1 MTNEKWKP
9 INGKSKE
16 PIHLTSMEKE
26 NPTPRLRRWQVLTV
40 TLLVFGYAGYY
51 LCRSNFSVTLPMI
64 IDELTASGWD
74 PNTAKVRLGALAS
87 IGVFAYAIGK
97 FLSGGLTDF
106 LGGRRAFLL
115 GTAGAVCC
123 TALFALGGGFP
134 IFTLAWIVNRLMQ
147 SMGWP
152 GAVKLTSR
160 WFSYSSYGAA
170 MGVISLS
177 YLFGDAAA
185 RRFMGWLIAHGVG
198 WRGVF
203 FAAAGVML
211 IIFIANLLL
220 LRESPREIG
229 EAEPPGDPFHL
240 DEKKSPSGAS
250 LKWALEA
257 FLRSP
262 AFWIVCLLS
271 LGMTLLRETFNTWT
285 PTYFTEVVGLSKAEA
300 ASKSALFP
308 LFGGISV
315 LVAGFVSDR
324 LGRNGRALIILVGL
338 LFSSV
343 GLWLL
348 GHAQFG
354 GSSTTP
360 IFLVAAVA
368 FTLIGPYSYLAG
380 AISLDFGGKR
390 GSATAS
396 GVIDGVGYLGGVL
409 AGDTIAR
416 ISVSHGWQGAF
427 TALAGVALFSSL
439 TACLFLIKQRRTINK
454 IEMEAA

>member
-1 MTNEKWKP
+1 MPDEKQ
-9 INGKSKE
+9 
-16 PIHLTSMEKE
+16 TS
-26 NPTPRLRRWQVLTV
+26 RLRRWQTLTV

-51 LCRSNFSVTLPMI
+51 LCRSNFSVTLPLI
-64 IDELTASGWD
+64 IDDLAIRGWD
-74 PNTAKVRLGALAS
+74 ANSAKVSLGAMAS

-97 FLSGGLTDF
+97 FLSGGLADL

-115 GTAGAVCC
+115 GGAGAIIC

-134 IFTLAWIVNRLMQ
+134 VFTLAWALNRLLQ

-160 WFSYSSYGAA
+160 WFSFSSYGAA

-177 YLFGDAAA
+177 YLFGDAVS
-185 RRFMGWLIAHGVG
+185 RRFMGWLIEHGVG

-211 IIFIANLLL
+211 IIFLANLLL

-229 EAEPPGDPFHL
+229 ATEPQANPLNLVGEL
-240 DEKKSPSGAS
+240 EGAAKAS
-250 LKWALEA
+250 LKSALRA
-257 FLRSP
+257 FLHSP

-271 LGMTLLRETFNTWT
+271 LGTTLLRETFNTWT
-285 PTYFTEVVGLSKAEA
+285 PTYFTEVVGLSKADA
-300 ASKSALFP
+300 ASKSAFFP
-308 LFGGISV
+308 FFGGVSV
-315 LVAGFVSDR
+315 LLAGFISDK
-324 LGRNGRALIILVGL
+324 LGRNGRALIILIGL
-338 LFSSV
+338 LLSSA

-348 GHAQFG
+348 GHAQFSD
-354 GSSTTP
+354 SSALP
-360 IFLVAAVA
+360 VLLVAAVA

-380 AISLDFGGKR
+380 AISLDFGGKQ
-390 GSATAS
+390 GAATAS

-409 AGDTIAR
+409 AGDTVAR
-416 ISVSHGWQGAF
+416 ISVSFGWQGAF
-427 TALAGVALFSSL
+427 TALAGVGLLSSL
-439 TACLFLIKQRRTINK
+439 AAALFLIDQRRPVKNK

>member
-1 MTNEKWKP
+1 MLDET
-9 INGKSKE
+9 
-16 PIHLTSMEKE
+16 HTS
-26 NPTPRLRRWQVLTV
+26 RLRRRQSLTV

-51 LCRSNFSVTLPMI
+51 LCRSNFSVTMPLI
-64 IDELTASGWD
+64 IDDLATRGWD
-74 PNTAKVRLGALAS
+74 ANSAKISLGALAS

-97 FLSGGLTDF
+97 FLSGGLADF

-115 GTAGAVCC
+115 GTAGAISC

-134 IFTLAWIVNRLMQ
+134 VFTLAWALNRLLQ

-160 WFSYSSYGAA
+160 WFSFSSYGAA

-185 RRFMGWLIAHGVG
+185 RRFMGWLIGHGVG

-211 IIFIANLLL
+211 IIFIVNFQLLK
-220 LRESPREIG
+220 ESPREIG
-229 EAEPPGDPFHL
+229 ETEPQANPL
-240 DEKKSPSGAS
+240 NLVDEHEGSAKTALKLAFAS
-250 LKWALEA
+250 
-257 FLRSP
+257 FLHSR

-271 LGMTLLRETFNTWT
+271 LGTTLLRETFNTWT
-285 PTYFTEVVGLSKAEA
+285 PTYFNEVIGLSKADA

-308 LFGGISV
+308 LFGGVSV
-315 LVAGFVSDR
+315 LLAGFISDK
-324 LGRNGRALIILVGL
+324 LGRNGRALIILIGL
-338 LFSSV
+338 FLSSV

-348 GHAQFG
+348 GHARFG
-354 GSSTTP
+354 DSP
-360 IFLVAAVA
+360 ALPVLLVAAVA

-380 AISLDFGGKR
+380 AISLDFGGKQ
-390 GSATAS
+390 GAATAS
-396 GVIDGVGYLGGVL
+396 GIIDGVGYLGGVL
-409 AGDTIAR
+409 AGDTVAR
-416 ISVSHGWQGAF
+416 VSVSYGWQGAF
-427 TALAGVALFSSL
+427 TALAGVALLSS
-439 TACLFLIKQRRTINK
+439 AAAALFLIGQRRSVKTK

>member
-1 MTNEKWKP
+1 MSDEKQ
-9 INGKSKE
+9 NS
-16 PIHLTSMEKE
+16 
-26 NPTPRLRRWQVLTV
+26 RLRRWQSLTV

-51 LCRSNFSVTLPMI
+51 LCRSNFSVTLPLI
-64 IDELTASGWD
+64 IDDLAARGWD
-74 PNTAKVRLGALAS
+74 ANSAKVSLGALAS

-97 FLSGGLTDF
+97 FLSGGLTDL

-115 GTAGAVCC
+115 GTAGAVSC

-134 IFTLAWIVNRLMQ
+134 IFTMAWIANRLLQ
-147 SMGWP
+147 STGWP

-160 WFSYSSYGAA
+160 WFSFSSYGAA

-185 RRFMGWLIAHGVG
+185 RRFMGWLIEHGVG

-211 IIFIANLLL
+211 IIFIVNLLL
-220 LRESPREIG
+220 LKESPREIG
-229 EAEPPGDPFHL
+229 ETEPQANPL
-240 DEKKSPSGAS
+240 NLVDEHEGSAKRA
-250 LKWALEA
+250 LKFALSA

-262 AFWIVCLLS
+262 AFLIVCFLS
-271 LGMTLLRETFNTWT
+271 LGTTLLRETFNTWT

-308 LFGGISV
+308 LFGGVSV
-315 LVAGFVSDR
+315 LLAGLISDK
-324 LGRNGRALIILVGL
+324 LGRDGRALIILIGL
-338 LFSSV
+338 LLSSA

-348 GHAQFG
+348 GHARFS
-354 GSSTTP
+354 GSP
-360 IFLVAAVA
+360 ALPVLLVAAVA

-390 GSATAS
+390 SGATAS
-396 GVIDGVGYLGGVL
+396 GIIDGVGYLGGVL
-409 AGDTIAR
+409 AGDTVAR
-416 ISVSHGWQGAF
+416 VSVSFGWQGAF
-427 TALAGVALFSSL
+427 TALAGVALLSSM
-439 TACLFLIKQRRTINK
+439 AAALFLIEQRRSVKAK
-454 IEMEAA
+454 IEMGAT